1 MAISSLHINLQ
12 ASALL
17 LIFFGVKLQI
27 SSNLVMKRL
36 ISYIV
41 FLSVLTPVVVKAQ
54 FESLQDSVVQLYGI
68 VMTHDS
74 LKGIPG
80 VTVMVKGQNRGTIT
94 NEQGVF
100 SIVVLKGDEVQFSH
114 VTYRTETDKIPTDLK
129 GNQFSMVKLLA
140 QDTIYL
146 PVAIIKARPTREQFE
161 RDFVNR
167 EVPDD
172 DIEIARQNTSEA
184 KRRILARAIPND
196 GREASNYALSK
207 NAQGYYYS
215 GQAPPM
221 NIFNPFAWSEF
232 VKAWKRGDFKKKY

>member
-1 MAISSLHINLQ
+1 MKHFISYLFFS
-12 ASALL
+12 LL
-17 LIFFGVKLQI
+17 L
-27 SSNLVMKRL
+27 
-36 ISYIV
+36 
-41 FLSVLTPVVVKAQ
+41 TPFAAKAQ
-54 FESLQDSVVQLYGI
+54 FESLKDSVVQLYGI

-114 VTYRTETDKIPTDLK
+114 VTYRTETDKIPTNLE
-129 GNQFSMVKLLA
+129 GNQFNMVKLLA

-146 PVAIIKARPTREQFE
+146 PTAIIKARPTREQFE
-161 RDFVNR
+161 RDFVNN

-172 DIEIARQNTSEA
+172 GIEIARQNTSEA
-184 KRRILARAIPND
+184 KRRILARSLPRD
-196 GREASNYALSK
+196 GRENSNYMLNKS
-207 NAQGYYYS
+207 AQGYYYS

-221 NIFNPFAWSEF
+221 NIFNPFAWNEF
-232 VKAWKRGDFKKKY
+232 VKAWKRGDFKKKN